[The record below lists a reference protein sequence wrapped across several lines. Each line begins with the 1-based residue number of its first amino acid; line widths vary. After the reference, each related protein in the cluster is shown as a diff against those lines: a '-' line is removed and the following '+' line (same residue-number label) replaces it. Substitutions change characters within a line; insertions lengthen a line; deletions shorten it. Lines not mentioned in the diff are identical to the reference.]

1 MSPQAPRRELLADV
15 GVAVVALVLLLQPAL
30 HNPDCDC
37 DSYPWWG
44 YALAIGSAL
53 PLVWRRR
60 FPFVTSGLT
69 GAFSLAVGLSSL
81 PDPPVQAAGLVGL
94 YTAAAYASRRLSV
107 TAGAIA
113 TTAIGVAVLLDSSAD
128 AQDVLVNYLLFSSA
142 WLLGD
147 SARGRRERADR
158 LEERAAQ
165 LERARAA
172 EAAAAVTAERNRIA
186 RELHDVVAHH
196 VSLMVV
202 QAEAG
207 PVVVDRD
214 PARAAAAF
222 DSISATGK
230 AALTEMR
237 RLLGVLRSDD
247 GPAAPL
253 APQPGLDRV
262 GELLER
268 ARGAGLDVRLEV
280 VGDVRP
286 LPPAVELSAYRLVQE
301 ALTNAVRHA
310 GPTRAVVRV
319 AYAPAAL
326 GLEVTDAGPGR
337 EVPAPRGGA
346 GLGLVAMRERVAVVG
361 GTLVAGPRD
370 GGGWAVR
377 AELPLADVRG
387 AT

>member
-1 MSPQAPRRELLADV
+1 M
-15 GVAVVALVLLLQPAL
+15 
-30 HNPDCDC
+30 
-37 DSYPWWG
+37 
-44 YALAIGSAL
+44 
-53 PLVWRRR
+53 
-60 FPFVTSGLT
+60 
-69 GAFSLAVGLSSL
+69 
-81 PDPPVQAAGLVGL
+81 
-94 YTAAAYASRRLSV
+94 
-107 TAGAIA
+107 
-113 TTAIGVAVLLDSSAD
+113 
-128 AQDVLVNYLLFSSA
+128 
-142 WLLGD
+142 
-147 SARGRRERADR
+147 
-158 LEERAAQ
+158 
-165 LERARAA
+165 ERARAA